1 MDIRKLLLSVVQT
14 SFSAIVTRPNVWYVV
29 QDHQTQPT
37 SFCRALMSPLA
48 DAIVVLAATES
59 LPFLSLRR
67 YCYNISSTPLPSK
80 RLKNFFARTNVI
92 ILLFPS
98 LLF

>member
-1 MDIRKLLLSVVQT
+1 MDIRKLLLSSVVRT

-29 QDHQTQPT
+29 QDHQTQRT

-59 LPFLSLRR
+59 LS
-67 YCYNISSTPLPSK
+67 
-80 RLKNFFARTNVI
+80 V
-92 ILLFPS
+92 
-98 LLF
+98 